1 MKKGKRRVDYI
12 FIAVAF
18 ALVAVAWSFTGITF
32 ETGMKDWRDG
42 DLVVQQAPD
51 VPVLPV
57 FGDAENP
64 PVHMGIVTL
73 TPDGPMVIEARD
85 IVVETPLKA
94 FLAAGY
100 TPDYVVYRVAGL
112 DRARAATVVA
122 AARAMLGKPGDFFL
136 DETQERLYSSELVRL
151 SYLKAGLSLGRTDRL
166 RTLARGNRN
175 VEVQFGARWLNS
187 EPCRKRYLDS
197 GQCWNTVGSYEV
209 APPQWIMADPQVAE
223 VFATPAAP
231 ISLRIAQP
239 TSMAGSN
246 EEQPAPDV
254 PDAPPALRP

>member
-12 FIAVAF
+12 FYAAAF
-18 ALVAVAWSFTGITF
+18 ALAVVAWAFSGIKF
-32 ETGMKDWRDG
+32 DKGMKDWRDG
-42 DLVVQQAPD
+42 DLIVQQAPD

-64 PVHMGIVTL
+64 PVHMGIITL
-73 TPDGPMVIEARD
+73 TPDGPAVIEARD
-85 IVVETPLKA
+85 TVIETPLKA

-100 TPDYVVYRVAGL
+100 SKDYVVYRVPALDQAG
-112 DRARAATVVA
+112 AATVVA

-136 DETQERLYSSELVRL
+136 DETHERLYSSELVRL
-151 SYLKAGLSLGRTDRL
+151 AYLKAGLSVGRTDRL
-166 RTLARGNRN
+166 RVLARGNRN
-175 VEVQFGARWLNS
+175 VEVQFGAKWLNS

-197 GQCWNTVGSYEV
+197 AQCWNTVGGYEV

-231 ISLRIAQP
+231 IALRIAQP
-239 TSMAGSN
+239 TSMAGSGTQ
-246 EEQPAPDV
+246 EQ
-254 PDAPPALRP
+254 APPALRP